1 MIGFKRILNKKNTRD
16 PKTLDKVD
24 LARELEEERGEN
36 VGLRVVEYPMTS
48 IEVWITS
55 NALPILFFFAIR
67 EVFSGRWPSPTVND
81 PRGLLDGERNEEK
94 LGEQGANK

>member
-24 LARELEEERGEN
+24 LARELEEEREN